1 MRRASTIVITA
12 FALVLAMTGAALANN
27 PPGDPLPVNGEPDC
41 FGARV
46 SHSASQHGLT
56 PKAKIAA
63 HEATIDLLE
72 SLDPA
77 VRPWWAPIYL
87 GYFEENGVSVKSIM
101 NWIRVQCSDD
111 PYIDNP

>member
-1 MRRASTIVITA
+1 MRRASTIMIIA
-12 FALVLAMTGAALANN
+12 FALVTAMTGTALANN

-46 SHSASQHGLT
+46 SHSASEHGLT

-63 HEATIDLLE
+63 HEETIELLE
-72 SLDPA
+72 SGVFEP
-77 VRPWWAPIYL
+77 PWAPIYL
-87 GYFEENGVSVKSIM
+87 GYFEDNGVTVKSIM

-111 PYIDNP
+111 PYIDN